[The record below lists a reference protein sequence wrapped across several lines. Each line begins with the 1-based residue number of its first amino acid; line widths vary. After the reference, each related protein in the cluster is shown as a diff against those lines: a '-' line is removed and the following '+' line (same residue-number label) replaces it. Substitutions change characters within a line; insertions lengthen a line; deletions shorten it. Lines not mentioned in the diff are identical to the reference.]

1 MFIDKVKRANTLEG
15 LNSLVDELLKASGA
29 SPEIKPEDENTPELP
44 DGKDHEIGKE
54 IDNEKESKDNDSKE
68 KDHNS
73 LDNLK
78 NPDIKEEV
86 ESTNPGKEKI
96 SLIILTRKM
105 TRIQILLSK

>member
-29 SPEIKPEDENTPELP
+29 SPEIKPDDENTPELP

-78 NPDIKEEV
+78 
-86 ESTNPGKEKI
+86 
-96 SLIILTRKM
+96 
-105 TRIQILLSK
+105 IQR